1 MKHKLLSM
9 MLLLGVLSQAS
20 AQQVLKLSL
29 NEAREHALQH
39 NKTLQNA
46 QIDRQ
51 IADSKLKGAIAQGLP
66 QVDAGVDYS
75 TYFGYEMDFSF
86 GSGGDYSFTQE
97 QIMAATQQAKQT
109 FAGIPAL
116 GIQGATDQDIYNYQA
131 GSYFSS
137 QLQAAMPPSTIK
149 MTDQLTGKIQ
159 LGQLLFSGQYWAGIQ
174 AAKLGQKIAKQGY
187 ENSVIDV
194 KESVTNS
201 YFMVLATEHTLKIF
215 EKNIENLKAI
225 KNHTQA
231 MYEAGIAEQTDVDQI
246 SIQVTML
253 ENTFR
258 SMQRTKQMGYNLLK
272 FQLGVDSET
281 GIELSESIETFLADA
296 GSRNTQSFDINQ
308 NMMYQLTETQEEISE
323 KMVDMERWS
332 YAPTV
337 TGFYAYNQKFMT
349 TGFDMTPNNM
359 AGVSVSIPVFSSGM
373 RKHKVAQAQLQLD
386 QARINKAMVNDQLL
400 MQEKQLVFNYNTALE
415 DYESQKENVS
425 VAQRA
430 FENINRK
437 FSQGMVSSLD
447 LTQSHSNYL
456 QSETSFI
463 QASLSL
469 LQAKIALEKLYNQL

>member
-1 MKHKLLSM
+1 

-29 NEAREHALQH
+29 TEAREHALQH
-39 NKTLQNA
+39 NKSLQNA

-97 QIMAATQQAKQT
+97 QITNAYNQTTQA
-109 FAGIPAL
+109 FPGI
-116 GIQGATDQDIYNYQA
+116 TEKDIYNYQA

-137 QLQAAMPPSTIK
+137 QLQATMPATTIK

-174 AAKLGQKIAKQGY
+174 AAKLGQKIAKQGF
-187 ENSVIDV
+187 ENSVLDV

-225 KNHTQA
+225 RNHTQA

-258 SMQRTKQMGYNLLK
+258 SMQRTEQMGYNLLK

-296 GSRNTQSFDINQ
+296 GSRNAQSFDINQ

-456 QSETSFI
+456 QAETSFI
-463 QASLSL
+463 QSSLAL